1 MTKILFFLSFL
12 TFSDYWMIGHYLL
25 TCLMELEE
33 TCKACQL
40 MHNIWA
46 RKLDRKASEGGEKIA
61 GQDREI
67 EGLYQLILLG
77 TLRGLR
83 GRDLKKSLSISSKF
97 PGLFDFKTSFSTL
110 RSGIWP
116 NHDARLKGFKR
127 KRRRIKHAKCK
138 SFSKPE

>member
-1 MTKILFFLSFL
+1 
-12 TFSDYWMIGHYLL
+12 
-25 TCLMELEE
+25 MELEE

-83 GRDLKKSLSISSKF
+83 GRDLKKSLSISSTF
-97 PGLFDFKTSFSTL
+97 PEDFST
-110 RSGIWP
+110 S
-116 NHDARLKGFKR
+116 
-127 KRRRIKHAKCK
+127 KRRFPPYVLASGQIMMLD
-138 SFSKPE
+138 